1 MIPRPKNC
9 VIMATGSLGLGC
21 SAEGDG
27 TDLLYQAQGVV
38 AAPSLH
44 ELAAFYS
51 VYAEASNCLT
61 FAIVDGIWVRLLLG
75 WWVRSRHRA
84 RLLLS

>member
-1 MIPRPKNC
+1 
-9 VIMATGSLGLGC
+9 MATGSLGLGC

-51 VYAEASNCLT
+51 VYAEAYRTLAGRLGGTWN
-61 FAIVDGIWVRLLLG
+61 FGERRQGEVR
-75 WWVRSRHRA
+75 RKPFPHTY
-84 RLLLS
+84 